1 MSIELVKVNRDVSH
15 VYAFW
20 SSSTLDSFL
29 SHIDHTPT
37 VEEKTRVLFTERAIR
52 HVTKQLQD
60 RESGIFVYIDLQTCQ
75 LICCACNIRTYMYA

>member
-1 MSIELVKVNRDVSH
+1 MNRDISH
-15 VYAFW
+15 AYAFW

-37 VEEKTRVLFTERAIR
+37 VEERARELFAERAIR

-60 RESGIFVYIDLQTCQ
+60 RESGVYIRICL
-75 LICCACNIRTYMYA
+75 LIYTPICLYAYYI